1 VRSHGGCFFGAA
13 LVFGWRLKKAQLAT
27 EDVGKKLRLPGR
39 SRHPVKDDP
48 HFADALRRRLEPA
61 WLAAVKSWRLAGL
74 CDAALDMTVDR
85 VRVVQAKKKLLLLG
99 FLLLLRGLCL
109 LRFLRHVAL
118 QAMSKLAVSNDERL
132 NVEHRTPITTATRKG
147 IRIELER
154 IRRGPGVRAA
164 LLEC

>member
-1 VRSHGGCFFGAA
+1 VSPEES
-13 LVFGWRLKKAQLAT
+13 QLAT
-27 EDVGKKLRLPGR
+27 EDVGKKLRLPGQ

-118 QAMSKLAVSNDERL
+118 QAMSKLAVSNDARL
-132 NVEHRTPITTATRKG
+132 NAEHRTPITTATRKR

-154 IRRGPGVRAA
+154 RR
-164 LLEC
+164 

>member
-1 VRSHGGCFFGAA
+1 MARSPANGKSPREISRGLFF
-13 LVFGWRLKKAQLAT
+13 WRCSSLWLKPEEGQLAT
-27 EDVGKKLRLPGR
+27 EDVGKKLRLPDR

-109 LRFLRHVAL
+109 LRFLRH
-118 QAMSKLAVSNDERL
+118 
-132 NVEHRTPITTATRKG
+132 
-147 IRIELER
+147 
-154 IRRGPGVRAA
+154 
-164 LLEC
+164 

>member
-1 VRSHGGCFFGAA
+1 LAPEA
-13 LVFGWRLKKAQLAT
+13 RLLAPEERLLAPEDGQLAT
-27 EDVGKKLRLPGR
+27 EDVGKKLRLPDR

-154 IRRGPGVRAA
+154 IRRGPGSRAT